1 MGSCSNSCPSDQ
13 QVGTRSP
20 TLSDTSPMRRRETRH
35 CGAWR
40 PSPLDHG
47 SSMDNKWRNCRQSGA
62 ETRAFLA
69 IDDDSLHRPCGRE
82 NDALS
87 VSILAMEMKQH
98 PIPGLIR
105 DGKGSS

>member
-20 TLSDTSPMRRRETRH
+20 TLSGTSPMRRRETRH
-35 CGAWR
+35 CGALR

-47 SSMDNKWRNCRQSGA
+47 SPMDNKWRNCRQSGA

-69 IDDDSLHRPCGRE
+69 IDDDSLHRPRGRE

-87 VSILAMEMKQH
+87 VRLLAMKMKQH
-98 PIPGLIR
+98 PILGLIR
-105 DGKGSS
+105 DGGGPS